1 MPIPSSLRS
10 AMDHAVVEGVFPGAV
25 LAVRRGGEQ
34 LWLVPAGRL
43 SLDQSSSVVEK
54 TTIYD
59 LASLTKPLAVVTSL
73 VLLVQRGRCRLDG
86 PIMSI
91 LPELEDAAIGSAT
104 LRQLLTHSSGLPD
117 WRGFYEILSPN
128 AVLPSTR
135 EERSCVNGQ
144 ALQLIKQEALVY
156 QRGERSLYSDLGFIL
171 LGMAIER
178 LSGMGLDQFVW
189 EHVMLPMQAAPLC
202 YLPTEQDGA
211 RGGVVSKDLIAPTE
225 WDPWRNRLLCGEVHD
240 DNAAALGGVAGHAG
254 LFGTAE
260 AVLAVTGEWLL
271 AYHQQPSMLDSSLMH
286 EFTQRQHDVPG
297 SSWAF
302 GWDTPSPAS
311 SSGKHFSHHSFGH
324 LGYTGT
330 SVWIDPVSELE
341 VVLLSNRVC
350 PTRKNERIR
359 AFRPFIHDLVYQEC
373 VGC

>member
-43 SLDQSSSVVEK
+43 SPDQSGSVVEK

-91 LPELEDAAIGSAT
+91 LPELEDSAIGSAT
-104 LRQLLTHSSGLPD
+104 LQQLLTHSSGLPG

-144 ALQLIKQEALVY
+144 VLQLIKQEALVY
-156 QRGERSLYSDLGFIL
+156 QRGEGSLYS
-171 LGMAIER
+171 
-178 LSGMGLDQFVW
+178 
-189 EHVMLPMQAAPLC
+189 
-202 YLPTEQDGA
+202 
-211 RGGVVSKDLIAPTE
+211 
-225 WDPWRNRLLCGEVHD
+225 
-240 DNAAALGGVAGHAG
+240 
-254 LFGTAE
+254 
-260 AVLAVTGEWLL
+260 
-271 AYHQQPSMLDSSLMH
+271 
-286 EFTQRQHDVPG
+286 
-297 SSWAF
+297 
-302 GWDTPSPAS
+302 
-311 SSGKHFSHHSFGH
+311 
-324 LGYTGT
+324 
-330 SVWIDPVSELE
+330 
-341 VVLLSNRVC
+341 
-350 PTRKNERIR
+350 
-359 AFRPFIHDLVYQEC
+359 
-373 VGC
+373 